1 MSNPDISPIEKQR
14 RLQELLHY
22 IQKLGRDYQ
31 ELIFDCSQMFYKESR
46 QLVLELFVG
55 YHAVDGG
62 EAIDNKCILSHL
74 HELSQNDKQIENQW
88 ERNALEITFLRNL
101 IFDKENTEVEFHTQL
116 VYLYTSSVG
125 SLQSSVEALQGKS
138 LYIFILFI
146 EKVNQLEQQDE
157 HELQSMKDGLY
168 LLLSQREELLLRC
181 KKEFL
186 EFLEI
191 SNYYD
196 AAGILQKLENTQFLE
211 ERAV

>member
-14 RLQELLHY
+14 RLQDLLHY

-31 ELIFDCSQMFYKESR
+31 ELIFDFSQMFYKESR
-46 QLVLELFVG
+46 QVVLELFVG
-55 YHAVDGG
+55 YHAVDAG

-157 HELQSMKDGLY
+157 PELQSMKDGLY

>member
-14 RLQELLHY
+14 RLQDLLHY

-31 ELIFDCSQMFYKESR
+31 ELIFDCSRMFYKESR

-138 LYIFILFI
+138 LYIFIIVSPKTRKPIIKIATIKDNFFLFTLPSPI
-146 EKVNQLEQQDE
+146 KTSIYFFYFLVKSSKLFP
-157 HELQSMKDGLY
+157 HSLKRI
-168 LLLSQREELLLRC
+168 LL
-181 KKEFL
+181 
-186 EFLEI
+186 
-191 SNYYD
+191 
-196 AAGILQKLENTQFLE
+196 
-211 ERAV
+211 